1 MIVLVRQMRG
11 QRKLYSYV
19 GDEVFVPAPLRLPHR
34 GDGDDG
40 SWLGD
45 EAYQTYSIRV
55 SVRPF
60 SGRG

>member
-1 MIVLVRQMRG
+1 MRG

-34 GDGDDG
+34 GEGDDG

-55 SVRPF
+55 SIRPF